1 MNNFIKIKVITSN
14 PNRVIKIIKS
24 FNINIYQTIYD
35 SKYVILK
42 INEKDYKKINKLYQI
57 EILDE
62 YGIKSFIKK
71 IKNNILKLILI
82 VFPIILI
89 IVYSSIII
97 DIKIITQNSDLR
109 SLISNELDRN
119 NLKKFSFYLNE
130 NKLNDIKKIILERN
144 KDKIEWLNIE
154 KKGMNYI
161 INVEP
166 KVKADTEKQP
176 TYCHIIANKEGT
188 ISKIISKKGQELK
201 EINENVKKD
210 DIIISGSIENNGTEV
225 SKVCAEGQVFAYTW
239 YTIDITTSNIYT
251 ETIKK
256 DNFRYNILVKFNNK
270 SRKIFKSRLSE
281 FKDENTKI
289 LDIFGFELYLQKEIE
304 VEEKTQKYTDEILE
318 EKINKLV
325 TEKMNSIIKKENS
338 IISRKVLKKEQ
349 KDSKIYIEMFIVAE
363 EEIGKTIYPPDEEV
377 KYE

>member
-24 FNINIYQTIYD
+24 FNINIYQTTYD

-166 KVKADTEKQP
+166 KVKADTEKQQ

-270 SRKIFKSRLSE
+270 SRKIFKSRLSK

>member
-166 KVKADTEKQP
+166 KVKADTEKQQ

-270 SRKIFKSRLSE
+270 SRKIFKSRLSK